1 MFYYPYL
8 LSFQRFRCAI
18 ALSPLNS
25 ECASTAKLPQI
36 VMAFTSTL
44 ITASSSST
52 SLLFPFTLTPSKP
65 LFPPNRIAPSL
76 GLGLSVKAQTLEFSG
91 SFFEGGFGAED
102 EPPAPPGTGFADA
115 LEDKEEPQCPPGLR
129 KYESMVILR
138 PDMSEDERL
147 ALTQKY
153 EELLVA
159 GGGMYVEVFNRGL
172 VPLAYSIKKKNKA
185 GETNTYMDGI
195 NLLFTYFTKPE
206 SMRVLEAALQ
216 ADDDVIRSMSFKVR
230 NRKY

>member
-8 LSFQRFRCAI
+8 LSFQRFRYAI

-25 ECASTAKLPQI
+25 ECASTAELAQRLL
-36 VMAFTSTL
+36 MAFTSTL
-44 ITASSSST
+44 ITASSSSP

-65 LFPPNRIAPSL
+65 LFPPNPIAPSL
-76 GLGLSVKAQTLEFSG
+76 GLRLSVKAQTLEFSG

-153 EELLVA
+153 EENSWLYGNAVA
-159 GGGMYVEVFNRGL
+159 EF
-172 VPLAYSIKKKNKA
+172 
-185 GETNTYMDGI
+185 
-195 NLLFTYFTKPE
+195 
-206 SMRVLEAALQ
+206 
-216 ADDDVIRSMSFKVR
+216 
-230 NRKY
+230 